1 VNCFFLFNAAV
12 LYKILLYLKKFRL
25 ARNDERNDLTKSV
38 VVKSVKSEIIN
49 INTSNIVFKKLP

>member
-1 VNCFFLFNAAV
+1 VDYFFLFNAAV

-49 INTSNIVFKKLP
+49 INTSNQILF